1 MNFNLASSAILPSI
15 ALLLANI
22 GSFATAQS
30 IYQLTTDAGLTI
42 LKAAVDGAGLDGVLS
57 GAGTFTVFAPTD
69 DAFGALDQAVVA
81 KLLQPEWKNHL
92 ADIILYHALSTEVLS
107 TDLVD
112 GPVETLNGE
121 SVIINATALTV
132 NDATIATLDV
142 DATNG
147 VVRKYYMLCRF

>member
-30 IYQLTTDAGLTI
+30 IYQLAADNGLTI

-69 DAFGALDQAVVA
+69 DAFEALDQAVVD

-132 NDATIATLDV
+132 NDATIATPSL

>member
-30 IYQLTTDAGLTI
+30 IYQLAADYGLTI

-57 GAGTFTVFAPTD
+57 GSGTFTVFAPTD

-121 SVIINATALTV
+121 SVIINATASTV
-132 NDATIATLDV
+132 NDATIATPNL